1 MALTSTYRSA
11 LAGLK
16 ILVVDDDADVLYL
29 VRRILTEA
37 RADVSA
43 ASNAESALRNI
54 ALARPDLIVSDLEM
68 PGCDGFDFIQ
78 RVRRLSADNGGSTP
92 AIALSA
98 RVGDADRAKA
108 RAAGFDAYIAKP
120 MRALRLIDAIVEA
133 MAPRLKPGS
142 AVGTAARRA

>member
-1 MALTSTYRSA
+1 MSLSTTYASA

-43 ASNAESALRNI
+43 ASSAQSALRNVAI
-54 ALARPDLIVSDLEM
+54 ARPDLIISDLEM
-68 PGCDGFDFIQ
+68 PGCDGYELMQQI
-78 RVRRLSADNGGSTP
+78 RRLPVENGGATP

-98 RVGDADRAKA
+98 HVREADKAKA
-108 RAAGFDAYIAKP
+108 RAAGFNAHIAKP
-120 MRALRLIDAIVEA
+120 MRALRLIEAIREA
-133 MAPRLKPGS
+133 VPQLTPGS
-142 AVGTAARRA
+142 AAGTVARQA

>member
-1 MALTSTYRSA
+1 MALTSAHRSA

-37 RADVSA
+37 RAEVSA
-43 ASNAESALRNI
+43 ASNAQSALRNV
-54 ALARPDLIVSDLEM
+54 ALARPDLIISDLEM
-68 PGCDGFDFIQ
+68 PGCDGYELIQ
-78 RVRRLSADNGGSTP
+78 QIRRMPADNGGTTP

-98 RVGDADRAKA
+98 HVREADRAKA
-108 RAAGFDAYIAKP
+108 RAAGFDAHIAKP

-133 MAPRLKPGS
+133 MAPKLRLGS
-142 AVGTAARRA
+142 AVDTAARRA